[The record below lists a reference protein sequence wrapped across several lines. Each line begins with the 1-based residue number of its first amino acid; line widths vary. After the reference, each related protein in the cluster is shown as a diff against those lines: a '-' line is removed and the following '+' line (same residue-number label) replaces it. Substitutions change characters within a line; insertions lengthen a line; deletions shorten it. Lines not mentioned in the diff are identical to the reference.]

1 MFKGDIELEK
11 QNRLEALFSGDRCVQ
26 QCFQPVHVADL
37 RKFMH
42 NLPKQVPVRALGM
55 GSNIV
60 IRNGG
65 FEGAIVMLGKR
76 FGGFEL
82 LPENRVRVGAGAL
95 TTDVVHKAKRCGLDL
110 TFLGEV
116 PGTIG
121 GAISSNAGFNG
132 KSIGEYFLR
141 ATTIRRDGTVKTIKR
156 REFSSTEDLL
166 IDLADAVIVQA
177 ILQLE
182 QDTPESLNQRYIDLK
197 RRHEQVYS
205 LYPLKTGY
213 AFCLPDLSKNK
224 RSEPLLPHAVDA
236 LVSLGAFQDSR
247 SKLRL
252 DPDHPNI
259 IFAKSKSDF
268 EALEQFGNKIRS
280 ECREKLNTELDW
292 NIKFL
297 GKK

>member
-1 MFKGDIELEK
+1 MIEGNIDVEK
-11 QNRLEALFSGDRCVQ
+11 KIHLEALFYGDRGVQ
-26 QCFQPVHVADL
+26 QLFQPAHMADL
-37 RKFMH
+37 RKFMYK
-42 NLPKQVPVRALGM
+42 LPKQVPVKALGT

-65 FEGAIVMLGKR
+65 FEGAIVMLDKR

-82 LPENRVRVGAGAL
+82 LPKNRVRVGAGAL
-95 TTDVVHKAKRCGLDL
+95 TTDVVQKAKRCGLDL
-110 TFLGEV
+110 TFLAEV

-132 KSIGEYFLR
+132 KSIGDYFLR
-141 ATTIRRDGTVKTIKR
+141 ATTIGRDGTVKTIKR
-156 REFSSTEDLL
+156 REFLSTEDLL
-166 IDLADAVIVQA
+166 VNLADSVIVQA
-177 ILQLE
+177 ILELE

-197 RRHEQVYS
+197 HRHEQVYS
-205 LYPLKTGY
+205 RYPLKTGH
-213 AFCLPDLSKNK
+213 AFCLPHRSKNK
-224 RSEPLLPHAVDA
+224 LSEPFLSHVADA

-247 SKLRL
+247 SQLRL

-268 EALEQFGNKIRS
+268 EELEQFGNKIRS

-292 NIKFL
+292 KIKFL